1 VLNQVDAI
9 GLRTLKCCQPAIN
22 KPPHAPVQLRQC
34 CGVQLKHAGSKSLQ
48 LAGRRADSW
57 LWYVCRASLQGYSRG
72 AFQERL
78 QQFGRR
84 DEEET
89 AAAAAAAGGG
99 RWAGAVPAAALLL
112 PRFFRACAAAG
123 RCNAYIRC
131 ASHTQRSPCIFHAGD
146 RRTPPRSKHTVQEFS
161 FKTSAFF
168 GSKINVHAS
177 IPRLVT
183 EDYVRGKFPK
193 GLPRSAEPA
202 APAPQPQLPLPGR
215 LDVTPPRGAAPSPP
229 PASPGRLD
237 GSSAIA
243 SAPPAKRRAASG
255 RLEAQ
260 PLAAELSAEPRP
272 LLGRLVRP
280 PAPAAECW
288 EAPARGQ
295 TAAAV
300 EHASSTARSRISIAA
315 PAREALPATPA
326 AVPQLSSE
334 AGATAEP
341 AEAGTAVVRPAAP
354 ACGHEAHLASE
365 QVVPVANRAAAAA
378 AAAAVAPRRSRVNAG
393 CQAARESGWR
403 AGSGQATA
411 ADVPAPPAP
420 AAAVAESHLD
430 LATLLAAW
438 PSPAGGADVGPAQGA
453 GGSLRRTFAP
463 SPRRPAARPPAVP
476 LLGCGAAQ
484 EAGEALPFGEVSNLV
499 SPAAEAPGSF
509 QVAQLKAASTGGSR
523 RSGGGSTRSG
533 GRSGGG
539 KRGSSDSGASDSSG
553 RGGSEAGASLPPRPR
568 HASASQIRPQALSAA
583 APDISSRSCSSSSM
597 PLPCDL
603 PPRPSSR
610 GTQPIPLATAPT
622 GEQNDGSAGSVKQQP
637 QQPAQAPF
645 APQPVGQAP
654 ADAPGGSQP
663 AHSDSLAQPATPR
676 RPLAKPLAARTPRSG
691 TPSVHSSHRPR
702 PAVSAAA
709 LAAVVQL
716 PEMPAAAAGSS
727 VQPFDT
733 KPAASGGFGPPP
745 PPQQHSSPRKI
756 PSPQKRVRPPV
767 APRPR
772 PSSYAVIAQ
781 HRPEPV
787 AAASAGLPP
796 PRQPPQQEAPAA
808 ATDGARP
815 PAGPL
820 EVDSTHHRR
829 PQAGLAEPMAPGL
842 SHMPAACSSDAG
854 SASPR
859 SDASAASS
867 ERQRPQPDAAPAAAT
882 GYAAK
887 AAAKAAARAA
897 AEAAAQ
903 QRRQA
908 AIAARKVAAAAAAA
922 EAERA
927 AADAEALLAPAPEEM
942 SYDLAAGTAAETA
955 AAEPCEPRFS
965 SALGAGTSQ
974 PLPKGHYSAVQLLA
988 TCGSDAMVAAA
999 AAAASQP
1006 VVGEWTF
1013 CSVL

>member
-1 VLNQVDAI
+1 MVICA
-9 GLRTLKCCQPAIN
+9 GPA
-22 KPPHAPVQLRQC
+22 
-34 CGVQLKHAGSKSLQ
+34 
-48 LAGRRADSW
+48 
-57 LWYVCRASLQGYSRG
+57 CRA
-72 AFQERL
+72 
-78 QQFGRR
+78 
-84 DEEET
+84 T
-89 AAAAAAAGGG
+89 AAARSRSGCSNLAAGTK
-99 RWAGAVPAAALLL
+99 RKLLL
-112 PRFFRACAAAG
+112 PPQPQQVGAKLGVCQLRPCCCPGSSEHVLPLGAAMLTSDVTDIRRA
-123 RCNAYIRC
+123 N
-131 ASHTQRSPCIFHAGD
+131 HTERSLCTLHAGD

-177 IPRLVT
+177 IPRLAT

-237 GSSAIA
+237 GSPAIA
-243 SAPPAKRRAASG
+243 SAPPTKRRAASG

-260 PLAAELSAEPRP
+260 QPAAELSAEPRP

-280 PAPAAECW
+280 PAPAAECS
-288 EAPARGQ
+288 EAPAREQ

-341 AEAGTAVVRPAAP
+341 AEAGTAIVRPVTP

-378 AAAAVAPRRSRVNAG
+378 AAAAVAPRRSRVDAG

-411 ADVPAPPAP
+411 ANVPAPPAP

-453 GGSLRRTFAP
+453 GRPLRRAIAP
-463 SPRRPAARPPAVP
+463 SPQRPAARPPAVP

-484 EAGEALPFGEVSNLV
+484 EAGAALPFGEVSNLV
-499 SPAAEAPGSF
+499 SPAAEAPESF

-523 RSGGGSTRSG
+523 RSGGGSTRSSC
-533 GRSGGG
+533 GRSCGG

-553 RGGSEAGASLPPRPR
+553 RGGSGSETGASVPPRPR
-568 HASASQIRPQALSAA
+568 HASASQVRPQALSATV
-583 APDISSRSCSSSSM
+583 PDISSRSCSSSSM
-597 PLPCDL
+597 PCDL

-610 GTQPIPLATAPT
+610 GAQPTSLATAAT
-622 GEQNDGSAGSVKQQP
+622 AERNDGSAGSAKQRP

-645 APQPVGQAP
+645 TPAGQAP

-676 RPLAKPLAARTPRSG
+676 RPPAKPLAARTPRSG
-691 TPSVHSSHRPR
+691 TPSIHSSHRPR

-745 PPQQHSSPRKI
+745 PPQQHSSPRKML
-756 PSPQKRVRPPV
+756 SPQKRVRPPV

-808 ATDGARP
+808 ATDGAQP
-815 PAGPL
+815 LAGPL
-820 EVDSTHHRR
+820 EVDSMHHRR
-829 PQAGLAEPMAPGL
+829 SQASLAEPMAPGL

-859 SDASAASS
+859 SEASAASS
-867 ERQRPQPDAAPAAAT
+867 ERQRPQPDAAPAAAA

-927 AADAEALLAPAPEEM
+927 VADAEALLASAPEEM
-942 SYDLAAGTAAETA
+942 SYDLAAGTAAEIA

-965 SALGAGTSQ
+965 FTLGASTSQ

-988 TCGSDAMVAAA
+988 TCGSDAKVAAA

-1006 VVGEWTF
+1006 VVGEWTS